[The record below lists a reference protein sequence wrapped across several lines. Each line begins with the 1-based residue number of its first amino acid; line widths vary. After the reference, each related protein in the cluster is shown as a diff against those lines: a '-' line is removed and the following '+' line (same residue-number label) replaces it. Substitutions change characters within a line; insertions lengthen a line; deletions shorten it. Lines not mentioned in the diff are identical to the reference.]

1 MSFSQEDI
9 LLAPLAGYTDLPF
22 RRVCRAQGLRYAYTA
37 LIDAG
42 ALIYGNRENNAI
54 LKRGDDEEW
63 LGVQLLGSR
72 LDFLEKAAPMLEA
85 MDFDEFNFNMGCPV
99 RKVVQRQAGAALLDD
114 ADHALD
120 CVRLLR
126 KLVTRPFTVKMRI
139 LSETD
144 IDSTVEFCHEL
155 EAEGVE
161 GLIIHGRLASK
172 VYSGPVAMDVIS
184 AVREAVHIPVI
195 ANGGIFSC
203 ADAEALRVGTGCSRV
218 MVARGAIGN
227 PWIFRSL
234 LDGQDIVPSR
244 EEVLS
249 VMAGHVEEMMA
260 LYGETDGLVSA
271 RKLIL
276 GYMGGRGYFK
286 RSLKLEVCTIRTSAQ
301 WRDFLAKLADE

>member
-1 MSFSQEDI
+1 MSFSKEDI

-22 RRVCRAQGLRYAYTA
+22 RRVCRAQGLHYAYTA

-42 ALIYGNRENNAI
+42 ALIYGNRENQAI
-54 LKRGDDEEW
+54 LRRGDDEEW

-114 ADHALD
+114 TVHALE
-120 CVRLLR
+120 CVKLLR
-126 KLVTRPFTVKMRI
+126 KLVKRPFTVKLRI

-144 IDSTVEFCHEL
+144 TDMTVSFCRRL
-155 EAEGVE
+155 EKEGVE

-184 AVREAVHIPVI
+184 AVREAVSIPVI
-195 ANGGIFSC
+195 ANGGVFSV
-203 ADAEALRVGTGCSRV
+203 ADAEALRDGTGCRRV

-234 LDGQDIVPSR
+234 LEGHDVVP
-244 EEVLS
+244 
-249 VMAGHVEEMMA
+249 
-260 LYGETDGLVSA
+260 T
-271 RKLIL
+271 K
-276 GYMGGRGYFK
+276 
-286 RSLKLEVCTIRTSAQ
+286 
-301 WRDFLAKLADE
+301 